1 VYWVES
7 QRFCIHTRLAPLPL
21 SVVSSDDM
29 AGPSFLGLRVLI
41 LESRREKEM
50 ASLVTSYGGQPVNA
64 PSMREIPLESNTEA
78 LEFADR
84 LERGEFDLV
93 ILLTG
98 VGTKALLEVVEK
110 VRGSRD
116 RFVAA
121 LSRTKVVARGPKPL
135 AVLRELQVSAWAT
148 VPEPNTW
155 REVLAT
161 LDSKSNELPLQD
173 ARVAVQ
179 EYGASN
185 PDLLDGLRARG
196 ASVTAVPVYQWAL
209 PEDLGPLSNGVRAI
223 VAGDI
228 DVVMFTTATQVNH
241 LLQVADSMQ
250 QGDAVRVQ
258 LGRTVIA
265 SIGPTTSAELRERGI
280 GIDLEPSHPKMGFLV
295 RETAERAAEIVK
307 TKRA

>member
-1 VYWVES
+1 MVCSE
-7 QRFCIHTRLAPLPL
+7 
-21 SVVSSDDM
+21 DM

-41 LESRREKEM
+41 LESRREREM
-50 ASLVTSYGGQPVNA
+50 ASLVTSYGGQPLTA

-78 LEFADR
+78 VEFADR
-84 LERGEFDLV
+84 LVRGEFDLV

-98 VGTKALLEVVEK
+98 VGTRALLDVVQK

-116 RFVAA
+116 AFVAA

-135 AVLRELQVSAWAT
+135 AVLRELQVPAWAT

-161 LDSKSNELPLQD
+161 LDARGAELPLQD

-185 PDLLDGLRARG
+185 PDLLDGLRGRG

-209 PEDLGPLSNGVRAI
+209 PEDLGPLRDGIRAI

-250 QGDAVRVQ
+250 QGDAVRNQ

-265 SIGPTTSAELRERGI
+265 SIGPTTSAELRQQGI
-280 GIDLEPSHPKMGFLV
+280 AIDLEPSHPKMGFLV
-295 RETAERAAEIVK
+295 RETAERAPEIVK